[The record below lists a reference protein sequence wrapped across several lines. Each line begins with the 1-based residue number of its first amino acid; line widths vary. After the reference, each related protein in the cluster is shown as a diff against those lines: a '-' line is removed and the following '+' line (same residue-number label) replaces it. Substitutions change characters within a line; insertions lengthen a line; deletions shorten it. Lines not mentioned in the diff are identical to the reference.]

1 MAKDNEISILL
12 RIDGKD
18 ANAQIKITDENVNAL
33 YKSFRMGN
41 KDASDATKSMV
52 QGFTVARDVIGGM
65 KEAYSA
71 FASVFGS
78 TIKKAQDYEMSM
90 AQLKGIIASNG
101 SAAGYTAEQMDLMA
115 ASFAKGSM
123 FTKGNVLEAE
133 KMFMTYKNIGH
144 DVMPKAVEAAIG
156 MAEVMGGDLS
166 SAAVTLGQVLENPI
180 EGARKLRAMHIVLT
194 QAQKDELRQMQET
207 QGVQAAG
214 GYILNILA
222 EKYGMV
228 SDAIKDTQ
236 EFKVKQMND
245 AMGKMFKTVGE
256 GQMAV
261 IAPFITSLSDMLGW
275 LNKMSP
281 VIGASVVGAGQLLV
295 AYKLLS
301 TAGIMPMIINTK
313 AAGDAMKMA
322 GTWFVQGAKSGE
334 VMLGATEGL
343 KTGLSG
349 LVKSIGPLGWV
360 MIALTGLTAAY
371 SFMKGAVDETDKAI
385 KDVNLETSKGV
396 GVFKAYASSVL
407 DSNNSME
414 ARKNALT
421 RMQELDPEHTRN
433 INLEKLSYK
442 DLTTAIG
449 NANAQYEKQMKLK
462 GYSKQYE
469 KVAEKIAELEVEKN
483 VALDALDP
491 LRKAYYAATTE
502 AEKSL
507 YQNQMQVITDQ
518 YQIQIDFY
526 SEKAKAILTL
536 INSNTVTAIVNS
548 SAKGTLGEKIET
560 LKALI
565 ADLVVEKNALAD
577 TDKAGQD
584 AIQKKIDFNTKLLEE
599 KEGKNKGSKSRE
611 GLGGIASLNREMN
624 ADNLDWDAQI
634 QQLAAF
640 RKEVNENTKDY
651 PNTKEGNDHRA
662 KVLDEIT
669 IKEKKVWADIA
680 KAYLESEKLK
690 AEAMADGVEKDM
702 ALADVWEK
710 EQIAKIDESVKDEKI
725 AADQKVLIHQQ
736 YLGKITDIN
745 GKKAK
750 KDAED
755 LAKAKELALQNA
767 KDAAA
772 FDKSL
777 ARGGVGNTE
786 GAMSKAEVVQ
796 QTDVVDETA
805 KKDKATNLKLLND
818 KAIDNAKYESNEV
831 MIHANATA
839 AKAAIDDAALNS
851 RLAATSTMLSNSK
864 ALFGKHTVA
873 YKALATAQVIVDTYS
888 SATAAYRSMVGIPV
902 VGPALAAVAAAA
914 AVAMGI
920 KNLSAI
926 YAAKVSGYAL
936 GGVIDRPTYA
946 LMGEAGP
953 EIVAP
958 KDTFIQHSAELV
970 RAAINSAGYAGGSSQ
985 SKMMSNLQNE
995 VSNLKNSFERYA
1007 DKATN
1012 ILIGDNECIKIKNRA
1027 NTSLGFSKI

>member
-1 MAKDNEISILL
+1 MANDNEISILL

-41 KDASDATKSMV
+41 KDASDATKTMV

-71 FASVFGS
+71 FTSVFGS
-78 TIKKAQDYEMSM
+78 TIKKAQEYEMSM

-101 SAAGYTAEQMDLMA
+101 SAAGYTAEQMDVMA
-115 ASFAKGSM
+115 ASFANGSM

-222 EKYGMV
+222 EKYGKV

-261 IAPFITSLSDMLGW
+261 IAPFITTLGDMMSS
-275 LNKMSP
+275 LNKISP
-281 VIGASVVGAGQLLV
+281 FIGASVVGAGQLFI

-301 TAGIMPMIINTK
+301 TAGIMPLIINTSSLGAIQETLAVK
-313 AAGDAMKMA
+313 TWLANAAGVASV
-322 GTWFVQGAKSGE
+322 GTMTTMSVVAK
-334 VMLGATEGL
+334 GL
-343 KTGLSG
+343 IS
-349 LVKSIGPLGWV
+349 SIGPLGWV
-360 MIALTGLTAAY
+360 MIALGAAV
-371 SFMKGAVDETDKAI
+371 GAYALLKKSVSETDKAI
-385 KDVNLETSKGV
+385 KDINLETSKGV

-414 ARKNALT
+414 ARKNALIKM
-421 RMQELDPEHTRN
+421 RELDPEHLEN
-433 INLEKLSYK
+433 INLEKISYK
-442 DLTTAIG
+442 DLTTAI
-449 NANAQYEKQMKLK
+449 ANATSQYEHQAKVK
-462 GYSKQYE
+462 GFSKQYE
-469 KVAEKIAELEVEKN
+469 KVNEQIAEKTLAWDDKINPIKLSINLASGSDEEFYKALLKLAEFTAKEEIDKLEN
-483 VALDALDP
+483 
-491 LRKAYYAATTE
+491 
-502 AEKSL
+502 
-507 YQNQMQVITDQ
+507 
-518 YQIQIDFY
+518 
-526 SEKAKAILTL
+526 KAKEILAYM
-536 INSNTVTAIVNS
+536 NSMSEPDKVSGPAE
-548 SAKGTLGEKIET
+548 GTLGEKIET

-565 ADLVVEKNALAD
+565 ADLGVEKKALAD

-584 AIQKKIDFNTKLLEE
+584 AIQKKIDLNTKLLEE

-640 RKEVNENTKDY
+640 REEVNKNTKDY
-651 PNTKEGNDHRA
+651 PNTKEGKDHRA

-702 ALADVWEK
+702 ALADVWQK

-736 YLGKITDIN
+736 YLNKIIDIN
-745 GKKAK
+745 EKKAK
-750 KDAED
+750 KDAENA
-755 LAKAKELALQNA
+755 AKAKEKLLQDA

-786 GAMSKAEVVQ
+786 GAMSNAEVGQ
-796 QTDVVDETA
+796 QKDVVDESE

-818 KAIDNAKYESNEV
+818 KAIDDAKYESNGV
-831 MIHANATA
+831 LIHANATA
-839 AKAAIDDAALNS
+839 AKAAIDDAALKS

-902 VGPALAAVAAAA
+902 VGPALAAVAAAG
-914 AVAMGI
+914 AVAMGM

-958 KDTFIQHSAELV
+958 KDTFMQHSAELV
-970 RAAINSAGYAGGSSQ
+970 RAAINSSGYPGGSN
-985 SKMMSNLQNE
+985 NLHKE
-995 VSNLKNSFERYA
+995 ISDLKNSFERYA
-1007 DKATN
+1007 NKATN